1 MSDIRGERVDFRRED
16 IVALHALPSAQAHDP
31 VIVHTP
37 RPGGAWRLCGRILL
51 CCSLLVFIA
60 VASLIAII
68 ESGIVDGPLNARAR
82 TALNTALGQDYSA
95 DVESTVI
102 RLTGGGALALKARGV
117 TLKERGSGRHLA
129 KLGAISIALDP
140 FALATGR
147 INVSRLE
154 AEGGELDTGL
164 LPRGEPIDLTAIR
177 IADVGTA
184 LEELFAQGDR
194 MSRLTAGRSTQT
206 VVLSDFSLTVSGT
219 RGRAVP
225 VEIKTLQFSHDP
237 DSSMRV
243 EGTIAVDG
251 IESQLTAKALGD
263 RGRIAAFEAGLDALP
278 LSPFLH
284 RGKSGNEEA
293 FGIEATANVT
303 LKAARAADGTKPA
316 LTAAVKTSRGSFHAG
331 GLASKLNS
339 AELNVSYDFERASVE
354 ILSSMVRIGRS
365 SFPFTGALIDLDKIA
380 GADRKGFAVDLLF
393 KNASSDPED
402 MQAPPLAFDAKAS
415 GRFESDTH
423 RLIFDQLAISSPL
436 GSMAGSLSVAFGKT
450 SPRISFAAV
459 SDRMHSSAVK
469 QLWPW
474 WLAKGARRWALGNLF
489 GGMVSDARIEVS
501 IPEGRIASS
510 GGELRLN
517 EKELNINFAVDETR
531 INIAGEIP
539 PLRDTAGR
547 FSLSGERMSVVVEK
561 GAAFFPSGRSVALN
575 GGDFI
580 IADVYKK
587 PLMAEMKI
595 KVAGEADAI
604 AELVRY
610 KPIEALQKTP
620 FTPEDFTGPMTAL
633 VGARFGLISD
643 QKPPR
648 PLWQVEME
656 LEDVTI
662 KRPVAGR
669 SIADLDGTMRIDN
682 ERAVLQANALIDGA
696 KMRVALTEPVG
707 TSANVARTREIS
719 GTLDDAAR
727 AKIAPALSG
736 IVSGPVGIDVSLAE
750 DGSQSVKVDLGK
762 AVLSLPW
769 IGWSKGSGIPAKA
782 QFTIRAAGG
791 ITEINDLRLTG
802 EGFGGNGELRVDES
816 GLAAARLSG
825 VRLASGDDFSVTVG
839 RSKGG
844 YSVNLTGT
852 AADIRP
858 ALARVKGGASSK
870 DGGNVKIKA
879 RLDRVTGFNGEVLS
893 NVDLTYSSRGQ
904 QIDDVNLSAITAS
917 GQAVVARLVKAGA
930 DNTLELTTSDAGAFA
945 RFIDIYRNMRG
956 GLLNLRLRDRGA
968 NSWRGTVDIRKFSLV
983 GEQRLQSMV
992 STRAGQDGRSLNEA
1006 VRRDIDVSTAQF
1018 ERGFAQLLL
1027 DQGAIRVGSGVVRG
1041 VDVGATFQG
1050 TVRDA
1055 NGRMD
1060 MTGTFMPAYGLN
1072 RLFGEL
1078 PLIGV
1083 LLGNGRDR
1091 GLLGITFKL
1100 AGPFSQPSLTINPLS
1115 IIAPGVFRNIF
1126 EFQ

>member
-284 RGKSGNEEA
+284 HGKSGNEEA

-547 FSLSGERMSVVVEK
+547 FSLSGERMSVAVEK

-736 IVSGPVGIDVSLAE
+736 IISGPVGIDVSLAE
-750 DGSQSVKVDLGK
+750 EGSQSVKVDLGK

-802 EGFGGNGELRVDES
+802 EGFGGNGELRVDDS

-870 DGGNVKIKA
+870 DGANVKIKA

>member
-154 AEGGELDTGL
+154 AERGELDTGL

-284 RGKSGNEEA
+284 HGKSGNEEA

>member
-1 MSDIRGERVDFRRED
+1 
-16 IVALHALPSAQAHDP
+16 
-31 VIVHTP
+31 
-37 RPGGAWRLCGRILL
+37 
-51 CCSLLVFIA
+51 
-60 VASLIAII
+60 
-68 ESGIVDGPLNARAR
+68 
-82 TALNTALGQDYSA
+82 
-95 DVESTVI
+95 
-102 RLTGGGALALKARGV
+102 
-117 TLKERGSGRHLA
+117 
-129 KLGAISIALDP
+129 
-140 FALATGR
+140 
-147 INVSRLE
+147 
-154 AEGGELDTGL
+154 
-164 LPRGEPIDLTAIR
+164 
-177 IADVGTA
+177 
-184 LEELFAQGDR
+184 
-194 MSRLTAGRSTQT
+194 
-206 VVLSDFSLTVSGT
+206 
-219 RGRAVP
+219 
-225 VEIKTLQFSHDP
+225 
-237 DSSMRV
+237 
-243 EGTIAVDG
+243 
-251 IESQLTAKALGD
+251 
-263 RGRIAAFEAGLDALP
+263 
-278 LSPFLH
+278 
-284 RGKSGNEEA
+284 
-293 FGIEATANVT
+293 
-303 LKAARAADGTKPA
+303 
-316 LTAAVKTSRGSFHAG
+316 
-331 GLASKLNS
+331 
-339 AELNVSYDFERASVE
+339 
-354 ILSSMVRIGRS
+354 
-365 SFPFTGALIDLDKIA
+365 
-380 GADRKGFAVDLLF
+380 
-393 KNASSDPED
+393 
-402 MQAPPLAFDAKAS
+402 
-415 GRFESDTH
+415 
-423 RLIFDQLAISSPL
+423 
-436 GSMAGSLSVAFGKT
+436 
-450 SPRISFAAV
+450 
-459 SDRMHSSAVK
+459 
-469 QLWPW
+469 
-474 WLAKGARRWALGNLF
+474 
-489 GGMVSDARIEVS
+489 MVSDARIEVS

>member
-284 RGKSGNEEA
+284 HGKSGNEEA

-547 FSLSGERMSVVVEK
+547 FSLSGERMSVAVEK

-802 EGFGGNGELRVDES
+802 EGFGGNGELRVDE
-816 GLAAARLSG
+816 
-825 VRLASGDDFSVTVG
+825 
-839 RSKGG
+839 
-844 YSVNLTGT
+844 
-852 AADIRP
+852 IRP
-858 ALARVKGGASSK
+858 CSGAAERRAPGKRRRFFRHSGTQQGRLFGKPNRHRSGYPTGARSRQGRREFKG
-870 DGGNVKIKA
+870 
-879 RLDRVTGFNGEVLS
+879 
-893 NVDLTYSSRGQ
+893 
-904 QIDDVNLSAITAS
+904 
-917 GQAVVARLVKAGA
+917 
-930 DNTLELTTSDAGAFA
+930 
-945 RFIDIYRNMRG
+945 
-956 GLLNLRLRDRGA
+956 
-968 NSWRGTVDIRKFSLV
+968 WRQC
-983 GEQRLQSMV
+983 E
-992 STRAGQDGRSLNEA
+992 
-1006 VRRDIDVSTAQF
+1006 
-1018 ERGFAQLLL
+1018 
-1027 DQGAIRVGSGVVRG
+1027 DQGAARPGHR
-1041 VDVGATFQG
+1041 FQRRSP
-1050 TVRDA
+1050 V
-1055 NGRMD
+1055 
-1060 MTGTFMPAYGLN
+1060 
-1072 RLFGEL
+1072 EC
-1078 PLIGV
+1078 
-1083 LLGNGRDR
+1083 
-1091 GLLGITFKL
+1091 
-1100 AGPFSQPSLTINPLS
+1100 
-1115 IIAPGVFRNIF
+1115 
-1126 EFQ
+1126 

>member
-284 RGKSGNEEA
+284 HGKSGNEEA

-547 FSLSGERMSVVVEK
+547 FSLSGERMSVAVEK

-736 IVSGPVGIDVSLAE
+736 IISGPVGIDVSLAE
-750 DGSQSVKVDLGK
+750 EGSQSVKVDLGK

-802 EGFGGNGELRVDES
+802 EGFGGNGELRVDDS

-870 DGGNVKIKA
+870 DGANVKIKA

-1100 AGPFSQPSLTINPLS
+1100 AGPFSQPSLRINPLS

>member
-117 TLKERGSGRHLA
+117 TLKERGSGRHFA

-284 RGKSGNEEA
+284 HGKSGNEEA

-365 SFPFTGALIDLDKIA
+365 SFPFTGALVDLDKIA

-547 FSLSGERMSVVVEK
+547 FSLSGERMSVAVEK

-662 KRPVAGR
+662 KRSVAGR
-669 SIADLDGTMRIDN
+669 SIADLDGMMRIDN
-682 ERAVLQANALIDGA
+682 ERAVLEANALIDGA

-904 QIDDVNLSAITAS
+904 QIDNVNLSAITAS